1 MPPVALFRLAGHW
14 LRSALLPATSLVLA
28 LGLCQCKTSS
38 PSNVSDADVVV
49 SVKDQKLG
57 YYRDGKLVQSYKVS
71 TSKFGVGDKPG
82 SWQTPLGKHEVIAKI
97 GRGLPTGAVL
107 KSRQWNGEVLPP
119 NAPGRDPIVSRIIW
133 LSGLDPDNHN
143 ALRRFIYIHGTTEEN
158 RLGKPASYGCVR
170 MSMSDVVDLF
180 NEVNIGARVVITEEK
195 LPAKEPMLASNSNPS
210 TSAGSTSPVIELPSG
225 PEPQHSLGQRRAKS
239 SSPDSSPKT
248 EADLALKTPKKKGKA
263 ADVASVSKEQTEP
276 ATPEKKSPG
285 KFSGLFKHILPV
297 SKTSQQTGSDEVV
310 TSTAKDQDTP
320 KGPQKKAKS
329 EDVASAS
336 KVQATPRVSQKKG
349 THEDVASASKEQ
361 TDPTT
366 PEKKSPAKFS
376 GLFKHILPV
385 SKTSP
390 QKDLA
395 EVVPSTTAKE
405 QSTPKGSQKRPRA
418 RLSLP
423 PPRIRAAPEKRAGP
437 NRRRKP

>member
-297 SKTSQQTGSDEVV
+297 SKTS
-310 TSTAKDQDTP
+310 
-320 KGPQKKAKS
+320 
-329 EDVASAS
+329 
-336 KVQATPRVSQKKG
+336 
-349 THEDVASASKEQ
+349 
-361 TDPTT
+361 
-366 PEKKSPAKFS
+366 
-376 GLFKHILPV
+376 
-385 SKTSP
+385 P

-405 QSTPKGSQKRPRA
+405 QSTPKGSQKKAKGEAVTSASKDPGSPRKEGRPEPKKKA
-418 RLSLP
+418 LSLKNAKKEGGPESSP
-423 PPRIRAAPEKRAGP
+423 PSKRHKADTAA
-437 NRRRKP
+437 